1 MKFVYL
7 KLKFQK
13 AFKHRDDHDGNLH
26 FDNTFLIVL
35 CNLETNLK
43 KNNPGGLIRVTLTH

>member
-7 KLKFQK
+7 KLKFHK
-13 AFKHRDDHDGNLH
+13 AFKNRDDNDSNLYY
-26 FDNTFLIVL
+26 DNTFLIVL

-43 KNNPGGLIRVTLTH
+43 KTPNQEDSSGLL